1 MTSQCKMVLD
11 NVPWT
16 WNCFLVTMTPHQI
29 QVDLGLHS
37 ILTNLA
43 ATQPAWD
50 SSLCPTARWSKRK
63 IYLLK
68 CSRCTSCLNWIVIV
82 KHICFHFLGSGS
94 ERLKLEN
101 LLKKLANGLLSLS
114 RWIKT
119 LSLSQGIK
127 TLALS
132 QWIKTLS
139 LSQLP
144 PYPLGGRPCG
154 ERGCS
159 LGSF

>member
-1 MTSQCKMVLD
+1 MVLD

-16 WNCFLVTMTPHQI
+16 WTRFLVTMTPHQI

-63 IYLLK
+63 MYPLK
-68 CSRCTSCLNWIVIV
+68 CSRYTSCLNQIVIV
-82 KHICFHFLGSGS
+82 KLICFHFLGSRS

-101 LLKKLANGLLSLS
+101 LLKTLPLDM
-114 RWIKT
+114 
-119 LSLSQGIK
+119 LSLSQLIK
-127 TLALS
+127 TLPLS

-139 LSQLP
+139 FLSSHFIRWEE
-144 PYPLGGRPCG
+144 GRAAR
-154 ERGCS
+154 EAAALEAS
-159 LGSF
+159 KKAAAAKEAAKSK